1 MSKRE
6 GETNVTL
13 QMSRIKEAPVDR
25 LSRRIRDTFWDT
37 LTRRMDGD
45 GIAAAAP
52 DPKTSSSRPRIYIPP
67 GVPEQHAYYIKVA
80 EERPELN
87 LDVQWLPE
95 GEWTAEYI
103 QSLNEKPGVLALEME
118 PAENDVKSGSMKA
131 SPFIVPGGCFNE
143 LYNWDSAFCAVGMLG
158 NHTDIVKGIV
168 RNFIFE
174 IKHYGKILN
183 ANRSYYLGR
192 AQPPFLTDL
201 ALRTYEATKL
211 ERDAKAL
218 LREATLAAMKEYYIW
233 WMTEPRLDPASGL
246 SRYRPVGIG
255 SPPECKSST
264 FAHIL
269 KPYAEKYS
277 MSIDGV
283 CAAFNAQKIHEPA
296 LDDFFLHDR
305 AVRENGHDVSN
316 RVEGACANLATVDL
330 NTLLYKIETDIA
342 HIILT
347 HFDDHLL
354 VPKVFCIPG
363 QTPNHIETS
372 TAWDRRA
379 RLRKSRINKYCW
391 NASEGSF
398 YDYNTVTKSP
408 HPFDSAT
415 ALFPLWA
422 GLATPTQAASLV
434 DSLVPK
440 LEEVGGLAS
449 TSEHSRGPITAENP
463 QKQWDYPQGWAP
475 HQMLAWDGLRR
486 YGYYEEAE
494 RICYKWIGMV
504 TNCARDFGGTVVE
517 KYNVTGVRAPH
528 RVDADYGNQGL
539 GFEFCPMEG

>member
-1 MSKRE
+1 M
-6 GETNVTL
+6 V
-13 QMSRIKEAPVDR
+13 QMSRINEAPVDR
-25 LSRRIRDTFWDT
+25 LARRIRHTFWDT

-52 DPKTSSSRPRIYIPP
+52 DPKTSSPQPRVYIPP
-67 GVPEQHAYYIKVA
+67 GVPEQHAYYSKIAKA
-80 EERPELN
+80 RPVLN

-95 GEWTAEYI
+95 GEWSGEYI
-103 QSLNEKPGVLALEME
+103 KSLNKKPGVLALEME
-118 PAENDVKSGSMKA
+118 PATNDEKNENMKA
-131 SPFIVPGGCFNE
+131 LPFIVPGGCFNE
-143 LYNWDSAFCAVGMLG
+143 LYNWDSAFCAIGMLES
-158 NHTDIVKGIV
+158 HIDLVKAIV

-174 IKHYGKILN
+174 IKHYGKVLN

-211 ERDAKAL
+211 EHDAKDL
-218 LREATLAAMKEYYIW
+218 LKEATLAAIKEYYSW
-233 WMTEPRLDPASGL
+233 WMTEPRLDPESGL
-246 SRYRPVGIG
+246 SRYWPVGIG
-255 SPPECKSST
+255 TPPECKPSG

-277 MSIDGV
+277 MSIDEV
-283 CAAFNAQKIHEPA
+283 CAAYNAQKVHEPA
-296 LDDFFLHDR
+296 LDEFFLHDR

-316 RVEGACANLATVDL
+316 RVEGICASLATVDL
-330 NTLLYKIETDIA
+330 NTLLYKIEIDIA

-347 HFDDHLL
+347 QFDDHLP
-354 VPKVFCIPG
+354 VPKEFCITS
-363 QTPNHIETS
+363 QSPNHVETS
-372 TAWDRRA
+372 TTWARRA
-379 RLRKSRINKYCW
+379 RLRKLRVDKYCW
-391 NASEGSF
+391 NASDGSF
-398 YDYNTVTKSP
+398 YDYNIVTKSP

-422 GLATPTQAASLV
+422 GLATPKQAASLV
-434 DSLVPK
+434 KCLLPK
-440 LEEVGGLAS
+440 LEDVGGLAS
-449 TSEHSRGPITAENP
+449 TSKRSRGPISAENP

-494 RICYKWIGMV
+494 RICYKWVGMV

-517 KYNVTGVRAPH
+517 KYDVTGVRAPH
-528 RVDADYGNQGL
+528 RVQAEYGNQGL